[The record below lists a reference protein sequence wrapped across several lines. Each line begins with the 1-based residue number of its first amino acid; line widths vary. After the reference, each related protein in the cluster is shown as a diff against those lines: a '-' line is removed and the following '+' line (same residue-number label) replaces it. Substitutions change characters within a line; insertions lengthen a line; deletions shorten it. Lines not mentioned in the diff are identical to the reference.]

1 MFHLVDKPVGVSSF
15 SAAARTRRA
24 LKAGKAGHT
33 GTLDP
38 LASGLLIIATN
49 GSTKLIPYFEADRKT
64 YRFTVDFSKTS
75 ESLDLGTETS
85 DVDCGALE
93 EAKKKMSDG
102 GLENSLSRFRGNIR
116 QMPPKYSALRIDGKR
131 AYRLAR

>member
-1 MFHLVDKPVGVSSF
+1 MFHLVDKPIGVSSF

-49 GSTKLIPYFEADRKT
+49 GSTKLIPYFEGDRKT

-75 ESLDLGTETS
+75 ESLDLGTETA
-85 DVDCGALE
+85 DIDAAELE
-93 EAKKKMSDG
+93 AAKKQMSDG
-102 GLENSLSRFRGNIR
+102 GLEKALDKFRGKIR
-116 QMPPKYSALRIDGKR
+116 QVPPKYSALRIDGKR

>member
-1 MFHLVDKPVGVSSF
+1 MFHLVDKPIGVSSF
-15 SAAARTRRA
+15 SAAARARRA

-49 GSTKLIPYFEADRKT
+49 GSTKLIPYFDADRKT

-75 ESLDLGTETS
+75 ESLDLGTETA
-85 DVDCGALE
+85 DIDPAELE
-93 EAKKKMSDG
+93 TAKREMSG
-102 GLENSLSRFRGNIR
+102 G
-116 QMPPKYSALRIDGKR
+116 
-131 AYRLAR
+131 